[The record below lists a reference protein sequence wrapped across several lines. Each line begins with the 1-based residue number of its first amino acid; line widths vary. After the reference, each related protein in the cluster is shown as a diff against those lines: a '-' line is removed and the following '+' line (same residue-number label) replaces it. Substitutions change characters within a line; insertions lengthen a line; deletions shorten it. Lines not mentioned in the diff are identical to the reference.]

1 MVGGPAVDKV
11 ASGWALL
18 LVAHPLLVGE
28 EGMEL
33 KVSHPYT
40 NGIPEK
46 QQKILAQWVHS
57 ICIPLYYPNS
67 HRKRVREIK
76 PYDKEY
82 FWK

>member
-40 NGIPEK
+40 NGVPEK
-46 QQKILAQWVHS
+46 QRKILAQRS
-57 ICIPLYYPNS
+57 IPFASRFTIPTLTENES
-67 HRKRVREIK
+67 RK
-76 PYDKEY
+76 
-82 FWK
+82 